1 MRVLFAGTPQPAV
14 PSLEALLAS
23 PRHEVVAV
31 LTRPDAPVGRGRRLE
46 PSPVRRLAEE
56 HGVEV
61 LTPARPRDP
70 DFLARLAELAPDACP
85 VVAYGGLIP
94 PDALS
99 IPAHGWV
106 NLHFSL
112 LPAWRGAA
120 PVQHA
125 LMAGDEITGACT
137 FRLERGL
144 DTGPVYGTITTE
156 VGRTD
161 TAGDLLERLSV
172 DGARLL
178 VATLDGI
185 EDGKLHPVP
194 QPADGISLAPKI
206 SVEDARVDWK
216 TPAQFI
222 DRQVRAC
229 TPAPGA
235 WTTLGGERVK
245 LFPLTPLPGAS
256 EVEPGRILV
265 DKRGVVVG
273 TGSGRTLRLGDVQPQ
288 GRKRM
293 SAADW
298 ARGLRLTD
306 ASAHFE

>member
-1 MRVLFAGTPQPAV
+1 MRVLFAGTPSPAV
-14 PSLEALLAS
+14 PSLEALFAS

-31 LTRPDAPVGRGRRLE
+31 LTRPDAPTGRGRRME
-46 PSPVRRLAEE
+46 QSPVRKVAEE

-61 LTPARPRDP
+61 LTPRRPRDP
-70 DFLARLAELAPDACP
+70 EFLERLAELAPDVCP

-94 PDALS
+94 PAALE
-99 IPAHGWV
+99 IPQRGWV

-120 PVQHA
+120 PVQRA
-125 LMAGDEITGACT
+125 LLAGDEITGACT
-137 FRLERGL
+137 FQLEAGL
-144 DTGPVYGTITTE
+144 DTGPVFGTVTE
-156 VGRTD
+156 EIRRTD
-161 TAGDLLERLSV
+161 TSGDLLERLSA

-185 EDGKLHPVP
+185 EDGTLYAVP
-194 QPADGISLAPKI
+194 QPVDGVSLAPKI

-216 TPAQFI
+216 TPAQHI

-245 LFPLTPLPGAS
+245 LFPLSPLPGAT
-256 EVEPGRILV
+256 EVEPGRIVL
-265 DKRGVVVG
+265 DKRGMTVG
-273 TGSGRTLRLGDVQPQ
+273 TGSGHVVRLGDVQPQ

-298 ARGLRLTD
+298 ARGLRLSD
-306 ASAHFE
+306 DHARFE

>member
-23 PRHEVVAV
+23 SRHEVVAV

-56 HGVEV
+56 RGIEV

-70 DFLARLAELAPDACP
+70 EFLDRLAELAPDACP

-94 PDALS
+94 PAALE
-99 IPAHGWV
+99 IPARGWV

-137 FRLERGL
+137 FQLEKGL

-156 VGRTD
+156 VRRTD

-185 EDGKLHPVP
+185 EDCELRPVP
-194 QPADGISLAPKI
+194 QPADGISTAPKI
-206 SVEDARVDWK
+206 TVEDARVDWK

-222 DRQVRAC
+222 DRQVRGC

-256 EVEPGRILV
+256 ELEPGRILV

-273 TGSGRTLRLGDVQPQ
+273 TGSGHTVRLGDVQPQ

-293 SAADW
+293 NAADW

-306 ASAHFE
+306 ESACFA